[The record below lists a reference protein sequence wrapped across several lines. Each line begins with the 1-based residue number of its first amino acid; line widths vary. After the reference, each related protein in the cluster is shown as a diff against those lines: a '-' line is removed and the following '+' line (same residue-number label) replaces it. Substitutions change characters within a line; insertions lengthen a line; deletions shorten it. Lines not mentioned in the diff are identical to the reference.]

1 MNDSK
6 TFLILGGTGMVGQ
19 QLVSQALASS
29 QVARIIAPTRKNLK
43 PHNKLSNPIMDY
55 NKLPNSAE
63 WWRADAV
70 LCALGT
76 TIKQAGSKQQFR
88 HVDYQYVMQS
98 AQLARSVGTSCFVL
112 NSSLGA
118 DASASNFYLKVKGE
132 LERDLSELGFQS
144 LTIIRPSLLD
154 AGQRPEVRLGEQIG
168 LWFSKRLSIIIP
180 KRYLPISTENVA
192 HAMLSAAIEAKPGL
206 HIIESE
212 HLHY

>member
-1 MNDSK
+1 MNNSK

-19 QLVSQALASS
+19 QLISQALNLS
-29 QVARIIAPTRKNLK
+29 QIANIVAPTRKALAPQNTLI
-43 PHNKLSNPIMDY
+43 NPIVDF
-55 NKLPNSAE
+55 NSLPDSAS
-63 WWRADAV
+63 WWQADAV

-76 TIKQAGSKQQFR
+76 TITQAGSKQQFR
-88 HVDYQYVMQS
+88 QVDYNLVMQAAKHACS
-98 AQLARSVGTSCFVL
+98 AGTSCFVL

-118 DASASNFYLKVKGE
+118 DASSSNYYLKVKGE
-132 LERDLSELGFQS
+132 LERDLSHLGFQS

-168 LWFSKRLSIIIP
+168 LWLSKRLSVVIP
-180 KRYLPISTENVA
+180 KRYRSISTKNVA
-192 HAMLSAAIEAKPGL
+192 RAMLSAAIEAKPGL

>member
-1 MNDSK
+1 MNNSK
-6 TFLILGGTGMVGQ
+6 TFLIFGGTGMVGQ
-19 QLVSQALASS
+19 QLVSQALTSN
-29 QVARIIAPTRKNLK
+29 QVAYIVAPTRKALA
-43 PHNKLSNPIMDY
+43 PQNKLSNPIVDF
-55 NKLPNSAE
+55 NSLPDSAS
-63 WWRADAV
+63 WWQADAV

-76 TIKQAGSKQQFR
+76 TIKQAGSIQQFR
-88 HVDYQYVMQS
+88 RVDYDYVMQ
-98 AQLARSVGTSCFVL
+98 AAKHARSAGTSCFVL

-118 DASASNFYLKVKGE
+118 DASSSNYYLKVKGE
-132 LERDLSELGFQS
+132 LERNLSELGFQS

-192 HAMLSAAIEAKPGL
+192 RAMLSAAIEAKPGL

>member
-1 MNDSK
+1 
-6 TFLILGGTGMVGQ
+6 MVGQ
-19 QLVSQALASS
+19 QLIAQALSS
-29 QVARIIAPTRKNLK
+29 DQVAYITAPTRKAIATQA
-43 PHNKLSNPIMDY
+43 KLINHIVDFNS
-55 NKLPNSAE
+55 LPDSAT
-63 WWRADAV
+63 WWQADAV

-76 TIKQAGSKQQFR
+76 TIKQAGSKAQFR
-88 HVDYQYVMQS
+88 RVDYDFVIQA
-98 AQLARSVGTSCFVL
+98 AQMARSAGTSCFVL

-132 LERDLSELGFQS
+132 LERDLTALGFQS

-154 AGQRPEVRLGEQIG
+154 AGERPEARLGEQIG
-168 LWFSKRLSIIIP
+168 LWFSKRLTVIIP

-192 HAMLSAAIEAKPGL
+192 RAMLRAAIEAKPGL

>member
-1 MNDSK
+1 
-6 TFLILGGTGMVGQ
+6 MVGQ
-19 QLVSQALASS
+19 QLVSQALSS
-29 QVARIIAPTRKNLK
+29 DDVCHVIAPSRKAL
-43 PHNKLSNPIMDY
+43 PEHPKLRNPVIDFEA
-55 NKLPNSAE
+55 LPTDAS
-63 WWRADAV
+63 WWQADAV

-88 HVDYQYVMQS
+88 RVDYDYVMQV
-98 AQLARSVGTSCFVL
+98 AKHARSAGTSCFVL

-118 DASASNFYLKVKGE
+118 DASSSNYYLKVKGD

-144 LTIIRPSLLD
+144 LSIIRPSLLD
-154 AGQRPEVRLGEQIG
+154 AGQRPEARFGEQIG
-168 LWFSKRLSIIIP
+168 LWFSKRLSVIIP

-192 HAMLSAAIEAKPGL
+192 RAMLSAALEAKPGL